1 MKFSGPRK
9 QADHKVR
16 VSSTK
21 DGSRHAEDIQQQH
34 RKQKNMQEACPI
46 QAAGQTKK
54 TRQRL
59 NVEAGQGSRVT

>member
-1 MKFSGPRK
+1 MKLSRPRK
-9 QADHKVR
+9 QADHKAR

-21 DGSRHAEDIQQQH
+21 DGSRHAEGIQQQH
-34 RKQKNMQEACPI
+34 GKKKNMQEACPI
-46 QAAGQTKK
+46 QAEGQTKK